1 MTPRHPDTPTCR
13 GVSGDVGA
21 PKQTGQ
27 VFGSCESLSGRA
39 PGRPVR
45 RRAGRGGAPGGAG
58 QGLRGASSTVVPG
71 PVQHG
76 DLPPAPGPTWAGRH
90 PTCRGDTPTYVG
102 VSGCRGMSGN
112 PPTSPDMTP
121 RHVGVSGCR
130 VSGPTLAA
138 IRSGRVGFLAMART
152 ERFRLGARRAV
163 HETVPPR
170 RALLGNGHAG
180 SLR

>member
-58 QGLRGASSTVVPG
+58 QGPRGASSTVVPG

-76 DLPPAPGPTWAGRH
+76 ELQPASGPTWAGRH

-102 VSGCRGMSGN
+102 VSGCRGQLWLQFVA
-112 PPTSPDMTP
+112 
-121 RHVGVSGCR
+121 VGWGSWRWLGQSVSG
-130 VSGPTLAA
+130 SA
-138 IRSGRVGFLAMART
+138 
-152 ERFRLGARRAV
+152 LGAPSTRPSLLGALFS
-163 HETVPPR
+163 ETVTR
-170 RALLGNGHAG
+170 GR
-180 SLR
+180 